1 MAELSVKIEYASK
14 ARQAALQA
22 MRMAFPLWG
31 IVPILMIIGIAG
43 SVSLKWLTL
52 GNSGGSANAF
62 MLVAN
67 VVFCAAFIVLTCLLS
82 IRVLEK
88 SKLLIDKNGIEL
100 LFELSF
106 TDASLHYLPWK
117 DVIKVMVA
125 SEGHDSNWQ
134 KKQLVLFLP
143 DSKTC
148 TIKLGRIDPAE
159 LEQLLVSIDVF
170 APQAEQDSS
179 VSNLKDELKQVIRQ
193 GQNKLLGPADGVTY
207 TELWEEELSR
217 RFRAAA
223 FMPLEVGI
231 IMRGGSLTLVRH
243 LALGGLSAVYLA
255 QLGGG
260 KLVTLKESVVP
271 EDVDTEL
278 KEKAREMFAREATLL
293 MRLSHPNIVQVLDYF
308 VEQGRSYLMLD
319 YMSGQDLR
327 QFVRQNGAVRE
338 SLAVDWACQIARVM
352 DYLHS
357 QAPPI
362 IHRDLTPDNLIVR
375 GDGQIVVIDFG
386 AANEFLGNATGT
398 FVGKQSYIA
407 PEQFRG
413 KATTQSDIYAFG
425 GTLYYLLTGSDPE
438 ALAQSEPDK
447 VKENISSDLA
457 QLVKSC
463 TALEAQERPQSAS
476 EIVRQLELMSM
487 ATNQG
492 GPVHNDA

>member
-1 MAELSVKIEYASK
+1 MAELSVRIEYAS
-14 ARQAALQA
+14 RTRLMALQA

-31 IVPILMIIGIAG
+31 IVPVLMVIGIIGSVWANMLTQG
-43 SVSLKWLTL
+43 SIGPEALRGIVNVTLFAIFVILSSLL
-52 GNSGGSANAF
+52 A
-62 MLVAN
+62 
-67 VVFCAAFIVLTCLLS
+67 

-88 SKLLIDKNGIEL
+88 SKLLIDKNGMEMPLEL
-100 LFELSF
+100 DLLGGSQR
-106 TDASLHYLPWK
+106 YMPWK
-117 DVIKVMVA
+117 DVSKVMVA
-125 SEGHDSNWQ
+125 EEGDENNWQ
-134 KKQLVLFLP
+134 KGKLIFFLEGA
-143 DSKTC
+143 KTC
-148 TIKLGRIDPAE
+148 TLKLKRIEASE

-179 VSNLKDELKQVIRQ
+179 VAILKEQLKLAIRE
-193 GQNKLLGPADGVTY
+193 GQNKVIGADNQVTY

-223 FMPLEVGI
+223 FMPLEVGV
-231 IMRGGSLTLVRH
+231 IMRGGSLTIVRH

-255 QLGGG
+255 QLDGG

-271 EDVDTEL
+271 EDVDPEL
-278 KEKAREMFAREATLL
+278 KEKAREMFAREAKLL
-293 MRLSHPNIVQVLDYF
+293 MRLSHPLIVTVLDYF

-319 YMSGQDLR
+319 YLSGQDLR
-327 QFVRQNGAVRE
+327 QYVRQNGAVRE
-338 SLAVDWACQIARVM
+338 SVALEWAEQMARVM
-352 DYLHS
+352 EYLHG
-357 QAPPI
+357 QHPPI
-362 IHRDLTPDNLIVR
+362 VHRDLTPDNLIVKQ
-375 GDGQIVVIDFG
+375 DGQISVIDFG

-447 VKENISSDLA
+447 IKENISPALA

-463 TALEAQERPQSAS
+463 TALEAEERPASAKAILS
-476 EIVRQLELMSM
+476 QLREMSK
-487 ATNQG
+487 ATNPG
-492 GPVHNDA
+492 SPVHNDT